1 MEFIKNMEIKQLS
14 YYINQAKIIK
24 PENNQKKIRI
34 AFVGSFSLNGFE
46 ETIQVQCNDEKINCI
61 TYNSPYNQFT
71 QEILNEN
78 SNLYKFKPDII
89 FLLIDNRIILEN
101 SFYFSNINSENKN
114 KKHIDEKINEI
125 KNLIEVFTQ
134 KSQSKIIIANFVIP
148 TYTPL
153 GIYESKIEYGI
164 KEIILDLNKKLK
176 ELSRNMDSCYV
187 YDFNSFVT
195 KFGEKNILDYK
206 KMNYGDIKINFDII
220 PYLIYD
226 FLGYVK
232 PILGLNKKCL
242 VLDLDNTLWG
252 NIIGEDGI
260 EGIKIGP
267 YPEGRSFV
275 EFQKVIKALSEN
287 GIILAINSKN
297 NQKDAMKAINEHP
310 HMILREKDFS
320 CIKINWNDKISNMRE
335 IAKDLNI
342 GLDSIVFFDD
352 DPTNREL
359 LRMSIPEVNTIEL
372 PKDPSNYAQIL
383 RNLNDFNVLKITQD
397 DTKRRIM
404 YEQEQNRQKLE
415 SSTENLNEYL
425 KKLNIKIKIKLD
437 DKFSIARISQLILKT
452 NQFNLTTKRYQEE
465 EIKQFVDDQTIIVGC
480 AEVEDKFGESGIT
493 NVFIIKKNS
502 KEWVID
508 TFLLSCRIMG
518 RGIEEAI
525 LGEILEIAKDKGI
538 ERIKAN
544 FILTEKNQPTKNFL
558 KNYGFEKDGENWI
571 FLLKNKIKIPDYL
584 EIELNE

>member
-1 MEFIKNMEIKQLS
+1 MEIKELS
-14 YYINQAKIIK
+14 HYINQAKIIK
-24 PENNQKKIRI
+24 PENHQKTIRI

-78 SNLYKFKPDII
+78 SNLYKFKPDVI

-101 SFYFSNINSENKN
+101 SFYFSNINSENKH
-114 KKHIDEKINEI
+114 KKYVDEKINEI

-220 PYLIYD
+220 PHLIYD

-232 PILGLNKKCL
+232 PILGSNKKCL

-352 DPTNREL
+352 DPINREL
-359 LRMSIPEVNTIEL
+359 LRMGIPEINTIEL
-372 PKDPSNYAQIL
+372 PKDPSSYAQIL
-383 RNLNDFNVLKITQD
+383 RNLNDFNILKITKD
-397 DTKRRIM
+397 DVQRKIM
-404 YEQEQNRQKLE
+404 YSQEQNRQKLE
-415 SSTENLNEYL
+415 SSTKNLNEYL
-425 KKLNIKIKIKLD
+425 KKLDIKIKIKLD
-437 DKFSIARISQLILKT
+437 NEFSISRISQLILKT

-465 EIKQFVDDQTIIVGC
+465 EIKEFVEDKTMIVGC
-480 AEVEDKFGESGIT
+480 SEVDDKFGENGIT
-493 NVFIIKKNS
+493 NVFIIKIKSN
-502 KEWVID
+502 EWIID

-518 RGIEEAI
+518 RGIEEGI
-525 LGEILEIAKDKGI
+525 IGKILEIAKNKGI
-538 ERIKAN
+538 KKITAT
-544 FILTEKNQPTKNFL
+544 FIPTEKNKPAENFL
-558 KNYGFEKDGENWI
+558 KNYGFKKEKENWV
-571 FLLKNKIKIPDYL
+571 FLLKNKIKIPDHL
-584 EIELNE
+584 QVELM

>member
-1 MEFIKNMEIKQLS
+1 MEFIKNMEIKELS

-24 PENNQKKIRI
+24 PENHKNKIRI
-34 AFVGSFSLNGFE
+34 AFVGSFTLNGFE

-61 TYNSPYNQFT
+61 TYNSPYNQFN
-71 QEILNEN
+71 QEILDEN

-89 FLLIDNRIILEN
+89 FLLIDNRTILEK
-101 SFYFSNINSENKN
+101 SFYFSNINSENE
-114 KKHIDEKINEI
+114 KKKYTDEKFNEI
-125 KNLIEVFTQ
+125 NNLIKTFTK
-134 KSQSKIIIANFVIP
+134 KSHSKIIITNFVIP

-164 KEIILDLNKKLK
+164 KEIIFELNKKLK
-176 ELSRNMDSCYV
+176 ELSRNIDSCYV

-206 KMNYGDIKINFDII
+206 KMNYGDIKINFDVI
-220 PYLIYD
+220 PYLIYE

-232 PILGLNKKCL
+232 PILGLNKKCI

-252 NIIGEDGI
+252 NIIGEDGF
-260 EGIKIGP
+260 EGIKLGP

-275 EFQKVIKALSEN
+275 EFQKVIKSLSEN

-297 NQKDAMKAINEHP
+297 NQQDAMKAINEHP

-335 IAKDLNI
+335 ISNELNI

-352 DPTNREL
+352 DPVNREL
-359 LRMSIPEVNTIEL
+359 LRMSIPEINTVEL
-372 PKDPSNYAQIL
+372 PKDPSTYAQIL
-383 RNLNDFNVLKITQD
+383 RNLNDFNTLKITKD
-397 DTKRRIM
+397 DTHRKIM
-404 YEQEQNRQKLE
+404 YKQEQNRQKLE

-425 KKLNIKIKIKLD
+425 KKLDIKIKIKLD
-437 DKFSIARISQLILKT
+437 DKFSISRISQLILKT

-465 EIKQFVDDQTIIVGC
+465 QIKEFVKDETMIVGC
-480 AEVEDKFGESGIT
+480 SEIEDKFGENGIT
-493 NVFIIKKNS
+493 NVFIIKTKPN
-502 KEWVID
+502 EWIID

-518 RGIEEAI
+518 RGIEEGI
-525 LGEILEIAKDKGI
+525 IGKILEIAKNKGI
-538 ERIKAN
+538 EKITAT
-544 FILTEKNQPTKNFL
+544 FIPTEKNKPAENFL
-558 KNYGFEKDGENWI
+558 KNYGFEKEKENWI
-571 FLLKNKIKIPDYL
+571 FLLKNEIKIPDYL
-584 EIELNE
+584 EVELK

>member
-1 MEFIKNMEIKQLS
+1 MELIKNMEIIELS

-24 PENNQKKIRI
+24 PENHKNKIRI
-34 AFVGSFSLNGFE
+34 AFVGSFTLNGFE

-61 TYNSPYNQFT
+61 TYNSPYNQFN
-71 QEILNEN
+71 QEILDEN

-89 FLLIDNRIILEN
+89 FLLIDNRTILEK
-101 SFYFSNINSENKN
+101 SFYFSNINSENE
-114 KKHIDEKINEI
+114 KKKYTDEKFNEI
-125 KNLIEVFTQ
+125 NNLIKTFTK
-134 KSQSKIIIANFVIP
+134 KSHSKIIIANFVIP

-164 KEIILDLNKKLK
+164 KEIIFELNKKLK
-176 ELSRNMDSCYV
+176 ELSRNIDSCYV

-206 KMNYGDIKINFDII
+206 KMNYGDIKINFDVI
-220 PYLIYD
+220 PYLIYE

-232 PILGLNKKCL
+232 PILGLNKKCI

-252 NIIGEDGI
+252 NIIGEDGF
-260 EGIKIGP
+260 EGIKLGP

-275 EFQKVIKALSEN
+275 EFQKVIKSLSEN

-297 NQKDAMKAINEHP
+297 NQEDAMKAINEHP

-335 IAKDLNI
+335 ISNELNI

-352 DPTNREL
+352 DPVNREL
-359 LRMSIPEVNTIEL
+359 LRMSIPEINTVEL
-372 PKDPSNYAQIL
+372 PKDPSTYAQIL
-383 RNLNDFNVLKITQD
+383 RNLNDFNTLKITKD
-397 DTKRRIM
+397 DTHRKIM
-404 YEQEQNRQKLE
+404 YKQEQNRQKLE

-425 KKLNIKIKIKLD
+425 KKLDIKIKIKLD
-437 DKFSIARISQLILKT
+437 DKFSISRISQLILKT

-465 EIKQFVDDQTIIVGC
+465 QIKEFVKDETMIVGC
-480 AEVEDKFGESGIT
+480 SEIEDKFGENGIT
-493 NVFIIKKNS
+493 NVFIIKTKPN
-502 KEWVID
+502 EWIID

-518 RGIEEAI
+518 RGIEEGI
-525 LGEILEIAKDKGI
+525 IGKILEIAKNKGI
-538 ERIKAN
+538 EKITAT
-544 FILTEKNQPTKNFL
+544 FIPTEKNKPAENFL
-558 KNYGFEKDGENWI
+558 KNYGFEKEKENWI
-571 FLLKNKIKIPDYL
+571 FLLKNEIKIPDYL
-584 EIELNE
+584 EVELK

>member
-46 ETIQVQCNDEKINCI
+46 ETIQVQCDNEKINCT
-61 TYNSPYNQFT
+61 TYNSPYNQFS

-78 SNLYKFKPDII
+78 SDLYKFKPDIV
-89 FLLIDNRIILEN
+89 FLLIDNRIILED

-114 KKHIDEKINEI
+114 KKYVNEKINEI
-125 KNLIEVFTQ
+125 KNLIEIFTQ
-134 KSQSKIIIANFVIP
+134 KTQSKIIIANFLIP

-164 KEIILDLNKKLK
+164 KEIVLDLNKKLK
-176 ELSRNMDSCYV
+176 ELSRNIDSCYI
-187 YDFNSFVT
+187 YDYNSFVA
-195 KFGEKNILDYK
+195 KFGEKNVLDYK

-252 NIIGEDGI
+252 NIIGEDGF

-275 EFQKVIKALSEN
+275 EFQKVIKAISEN

-297 NQKDAMKAINEHP
+297 NQNDAMKAINEHP

-320 CIKINWNDKISNMRE
+320 CIKINWDDKISNMKK
-335 IAKDLNI
+335 IAKELNI

-352 DPTNREL
+352 DPINREL
-359 LRMSIPEVNTIEL
+359 IRMSLPEVNTIEL
-372 PKDPSNYAQIL
+372 PKDPSTYAQIL
-383 RNLNDFNVLKITQD
+383 RNLNDFNILKITKD
-397 DTKRRIM
+397 DVIRKTM

-425 KKLNIKIKIKLD
+425 KKLNIKIKIKLN
-437 DKFSIARISQLILKT
+437 DKFSISRISQLILKT

-465 EIKQFVDDQTIIVGC
+465 EIKEFVEDKTIIVGC
-480 AEVEDKFGESGIT
+480 SEVEDKFGENGIT
-493 NVFIIKKNS
+493 NVFIIKIKSN
-502 KEWVID
+502 EWIID
-508 TFLLSCRIMG
+508 TFLLSCRVMG
-518 RGIEEAI
+518 RGVEEGVI
-525 LGEILEIAKDKGI
+525 GKILEIAKNKGI
-538 ERIKAN
+538 ERITAT
-544 FILTEKNQPTKNFL
+544 FIPTEKNKPSENFL
-558 KNYGFEKDGENWI
+558 KNYGFEKNGKEWI
-571 FLLKNKIKIPDYL
+571 FLLKNKIKIPDHL
-584 EIELNE
+584 QVELL

>member
-1 MEFIKNMEIKQLS
+1 MEIKELS
-14 YYINQAKIIK
+14 HYINQAKIIK
-24 PENNQKKIRI
+24 PENHQKKIRI

-114 KKHIDEKINEI
+114 KKYVDEKINEI

-176 ELSRNMDSCYV
+176 ELSRNIDLCYV

-220 PYLIYD
+220 PHLIYD

-335 IAKDLNI
+335 ISNELNI

-352 DPTNREL
+352 DPVNREL
-359 LRMSIPEVNTIEL
+359 LRMSIPEINTVEL
-372 PKDPSNYAQIL
+372 PKDPSTYAQIL
-383 RNLNDFNVLKITQD
+383 RNLNDFNTLKITKD
-397 DTKRRIM
+397 DTHRKIM
-404 YEQEQNRQKLE
+404 YKQEQNRQKLE

-425 KKLNIKIKIKLD
+425 KKLDIKIKIKLD
-437 DKFSIARISQLILKT
+437 DKFSISRISQLILKT

-465 EIKQFVDDQTIIVGC
+465 EIREFVKDETMIVGC
-480 AEVEDKFGESGIT
+480 SEVEDKFGENGIT
-493 NVFIIKKNS
+493 NVFIIKTKPN
-502 KEWVID
+502 EWIID

-518 RGIEEAI
+518 RGIEEGI
-525 LGEILEIAKDKGI
+525 IGKILEIAKNKGI
-538 ERIKAN
+538 KKITAT
-544 FILTEKNQPTKNFL
+544 FIPTEKNKPAENFL
-558 KNYGFEKDGENWI
+558 KNYGFKKEKENWV
-571 FLLKNKIKIPDYL
+571 FLLKNEIKIPDYL
-584 EIELNE
+584 EVELK

>member
-1 MEFIKNMEIKQLS
+1 MEIKELS

-24 PENNQKKIRI
+24 PENHQKKIRI

-114 KKHIDEKINEI
+114 KKYVDKKINEI

-176 ELSRNMDSCYV
+176 ELSRNIDSCYV

-220 PYLIYD
+220 PHLIYD

-232 PILGLNKKCL
+232 PILGSNKKCL

-352 DPTNREL
+352 DPINREL

-372 PKDPSNYAQIL
+372 PKDPSSYAQIL
-383 RNLNDFNVLKITQD
+383 RNLNDFNILKITKD
-397 DTKRRIM
+397 DVQRKIM
-404 YEQEQNRQKLE
+404 YAQEQNRQKLE

-425 KKLNIKIKIKLD
+425 KKLDIKIKIKLD
-437 DKFSIARISQLILKT
+437 NEFSISRISQLILKT

-465 EIKQFVDDQTIIVGC
+465 EIKEFVEDKTMIVGC
-480 AEVEDKFGESGIT
+480 SEVDDKFGENGIT
-493 NVFIIKKNS
+493 NVFIIKTKPN
-502 KEWVID
+502 EWIID

-518 RGIEEAI
+518 RGIEEGI
-525 LGEILEIAKDKGI
+525 IGKILEIAKNKGI
-538 ERIKAN
+538 KKITAT
-544 FILTEKNQPTKNFL
+544 FIPTEKNKPAENFL
-558 KNYGFEKDGENWI
+558 KNYGFKKEKEHWV
-571 FLLKNKIKIPDYL
+571 FLLKNEIKIPDYL
-584 EIELNE
+584 EVELK

>member
-1 MEFIKNMEIKQLS
+1 MEIKELS
-14 YYINQAKIIK
+14 HYINQAKIIK
-24 PENNQKKIRI
+24 PENHQKKIRI

-176 ELSRNMDSCYV
+176 ELSRNIDLCYV

-220 PYLIYD
+220 PHLIYD

-232 PILGLNKKCL
+232 PILGSNKKCL

-352 DPTNREL
+352 DPINREL
-359 LRMSIPEVNTIEL
+359 LRMGIPEVNTIEL
-372 PKDPSNYAQIL
+372 PKDPSSYAQIL
-383 RNLNDFNVLKITQD
+383 RNLNDFNILKITKD
-397 DTKRRIM
+397 DVQRKIM
-404 YEQEQNRQKLE
+404 YAQEQNRQKLE

-425 KKLNIKIKIKLD
+425 KKLDIKIKIKLD
-437 DKFSIARISQLILKT
+437 DEFSISRIFQLILKT

-465 EIKQFVDDQTIIVGC
+465 EIKEFVEDKTMIVGC
-480 AEVEDKFGESGIT
+480 SEVDDKFGENGIT
-493 NVFIIKKNS
+493 NVFIIKTKPN
-502 KEWVID
+502 EWIID

-518 RGIEEAI
+518 RGIEEGI
-525 LGEILEIAKDKGI
+525 IGKILEIAKNKGI
-538 ERIKAN
+538 KKITAT
-544 FILTEKNQPTKNFL
+544 FIPTEKNKPAENFL
-558 KNYGFEKDGENWI
+558 KNYGFKKEKENWV
-571 FLLKNKIKIPDYL
+571 FLLKNEIKIPDYL
-584 EIELNE
+584 EVELK

>member
-1 MEFIKNMEIKQLS
+1 MEIKELS

-24 PENNQKKIRI
+24 PENHKNKIRI
-34 AFVGSFSLNGFE
+34 AFVGSFTINGFE

-61 TYNSPYNQFT
+61 TYNSPYNQFN
-71 QEILNEN
+71 QEILDEN

-89 FLLIDNRIILEN
+89 FLLIDNRTILEN
-101 SFYFSNINSENKN
+101 SFYFSNINSENE
-114 KKHIDEKINEI
+114 KKKYTDEKFNEI
-125 KNLIEVFTQ
+125 NNLIKTFTK
-134 KSQSKIIIANFVIP
+134 KSHSKIIIANFVIP

-164 KEIILDLNKKLK
+164 KEIIFELNKKLK
-176 ELSRNMDSCYV
+176 ELSRNIDSCYV

-206 KMNYGDIKINFDII
+206 KMNYGDIKINFDVI
-220 PYLIYD
+220 PYLIYE

-232 PILGLNKKCL
+232 PILGLNKKCI

-252 NIIGEDGI
+252 NIIGEDGF
-260 EGIKIGP
+260 EGIKLGP

-275 EFQKVIKALSEN
+275 EFQKVIKSLSEN

-335 IAKDLNI
+335 ISNELNI

-352 DPTNREL
+352 DPVNREL
-359 LRMSIPEVNTIEL
+359 LRMSIPEINTVEL
-372 PKDPSNYAQIL
+372 PKDPSTYAQIL
-383 RNLNDFNVLKITQD
+383 RNLNDFNTLKITKD
-397 DTKRRIM
+397 DTHRKIM
-404 YEQEQNRQKLE
+404 YKQEQNRQKLE

-425 KKLNIKIKIKLD
+425 KKLDIKIKIKLN
-437 DKFSIARISQLILKT
+437 DKFSISRISQLILKT

-465 EIKQFVDDQTIIVGC
+465 QIKEFVKDETMIVGC
-480 AEVEDKFGESGIT
+480 SEIEDKFGENGIT
-493 NVFIIKKNS
+493 NVFIIKTKPN
-502 KEWVID
+502 EWIID

-518 RGIEEAI
+518 RGIEEGI
-525 LGEILEIAKDKGI
+525 IGKILEIAKNKGI
-538 ERIKAN
+538 EKITAT
-544 FILTEKNQPTKNFL
+544 FIPTEKNKPAENFL
-558 KNYGFEKDGENWI
+558 KNYGFEKEKENWI
-571 FLLKNKIKIPDYL
+571 FLLKNEIKIPDYL
-584 EIELNE
+584 EVELK

>member
-1 MEFIKNMEIKQLS
+1 MEIKELS
-14 YYINQAKIIK
+14 HYINQAKIIK
-24 PENNQKKIRI
+24 PENHQKKIRI

-114 KKHIDEKINEI
+114 KKYVDEKINEI

-153 GIYESKIEYGI
+153 GIYESKIEYGV
-164 KEIILDLNKKLK
+164 KEVILDLNKKLK
-176 ELSRNMDSCYV
+176 ELSRNIDSCYV

-220 PYLIYD
+220 PHLIYD

-252 NIIGEDGI
+252 NIIGEDGF
-260 EGIKIGP
+260 EGIKLGP

-275 EFQKVIKALSEN
+275 EFQKVIKSLSEN

-297 NQKDAMKAINEHP
+297 NQHDAMKAINEHP

-352 DPTNREL
+352 DPINREL
-359 LRMSIPEVNTIEL
+359 LRMGIPEVNTIEL
-372 PKDPSNYAQIL
+372 PKDPSSYAQIL
-383 RNLNDFNVLKITQD
+383 RNLNDFNILKITKD
-397 DTKRRIM
+397 DVQRKIM
-404 YEQEQNRQKLE
+404 YAQEQNRQKLE

-425 KKLNIKIKIKLD
+425 KKLDIKIKIKLD
-437 DKFSIARISQLILKT
+437 DKFSISRISQLILKT

-465 EIKQFVDDQTIIVGC
+465 QIKEFVKDETMIVGC
-480 AEVEDKFGESGIT
+480 SEIEDKFGENGIT
-493 NVFIIKKNS
+493 NVFIIKTKPN
-502 KEWVID
+502 EWIID

-518 RGIEEAI
+518 RGIEEGI
-525 LGEILEIAKDKGI
+525 IGKILEIAKNKGI
-538 ERIKAN
+538 EKITAT
-544 FILTEKNQPTKNFL
+544 FIPTEKNKPAENFL
-558 KNYGFEKDGENWI
+558 KNYGFEKEKENWI

-584 EIELNE
+584 EVELK

>member
-1 MEFIKNMEIKQLS
+1 MEIKELS
-14 YYINQAKIIK
+14 HYINQAKIIK
-24 PENNQKKIRI
+24 PENHQKKIRI

-114 KKHIDEKINEI
+114 KKYVDEKINEI

-153 GIYESKIEYGI
+153 GIYESKIEYGV
-164 KEIILDLNKKLK
+164 KEVILDLNKKLK
-176 ELSRNMDSCYV
+176 ELSRNIDLCYV

-220 PYLIYD
+220 PHLIYD

-232 PILGLNKKCL
+232 PILGSNKKCL

-352 DPTNREL
+352 DPINREL
-359 LRMSIPEVNTIEL
+359 LRMGIPEVNTIEL
-372 PKDPSNYAQIL
+372 PKDPSSYAQIL
-383 RNLNDFNVLKITQD
+383 RNLNDFNILKITKD
-397 DTKRRIM
+397 DVQRKIM
-404 YEQEQNRQKLE
+404 YAQEQNRQKLE

-425 KKLNIKIKIKLD
+425 KKLDIKIKIKLD
-437 DKFSIARISQLILKT
+437 NEFSISRISQLILKT

-465 EIKQFVDDQTIIVGC
+465 EIKEFVEDKTMIVGC
-480 AEVEDKFGESGIT
+480 SEVDDKFGENGIT
-493 NVFIIKKNS
+493 NVFIIKTKPN
-502 KEWVID
+502 EWIID

-518 RGIEEAI
+518 RGIEEGI
-525 LGEILEIAKDKGI
+525 IGKILEIAKNKGI
-538 ERIKAN
+538 EKITAT
-544 FILTEKNQPTKNFL
+544 FIPTEKNKPAENFL
-558 KNYGFEKDGENWI
+558 KNYGFKKEKENWV
-571 FLLKNKIKIPDYL
+571 FLLKNEIKIPDYL
-584 EIELNE
+584 EVELK

>member
-1 MEFIKNMEIKQLS
+1 MEIKELS

-24 PENNQKKIRI
+24 PENHQKKIRI

-114 KKHIDEKINEI
+114 KKYVDEKINEI

-176 ELSRNMDSCYV
+176 ELSRNIDSCYV

-220 PYLIYD
+220 PHLIYD

-232 PILGLNKKCL
+232 PILGSNKKCL

-352 DPTNREL
+352 DPINREL
-359 LRMSIPEVNTIEL
+359 LRMGIPEVNTIEL
-372 PKDPSNYAQIL
+372 PKDPSSYAQIL
-383 RNLNDFNVLKITQD
+383 RNLNDFNILKITKD
-397 DTKRRIM
+397 DVQRKIM
-404 YEQEQNRQKLE
+404 YAQEQNRQKLE

-425 KKLNIKIKIKLD
+425 KKLDIKIKIKLD
-437 DKFSIARISQLILKT
+437 NEFSISRISQLILKT

-465 EIKQFVDDQTIIVGC
+465 EIKEFVEDKTMIVGC
-480 AEVEDKFGESGIT
+480 SEVDDKFGENGIT
-493 NVFIIKKNS
+493 NVFIIKTKSN
-502 KEWVID
+502 EWIID

-518 RGIEEAI
+518 RGIEEGI
-525 LGEILEIAKDKGI
+525 IGKILEIAKNKGI
-538 ERIKAN
+538 EKITAT
-544 FILTEKNQPTKNFL
+544 FIPTEKNKPAENFL
-558 KNYGFEKDGENWI
+558 KNYGFEKEKENWI
-571 FLLKNKIKIPDYL
+571 FLLKNEIKIPDYL
-584 EIELNE
+584 EVELK

>member
-1 MEFIKNMEIKQLS
+1 MEIKELS
-14 YYINQAKIIK
+14 HYINQAKIIK
-24 PENNQKKIRI
+24 PENHQKKIRI

-176 ELSRNMDSCYV
+176 ELSRNIDSCYI

-372 PKDPSNYAQIL
+372 PKDPSSYAQIL
-383 RNLNDFNVLKITQD
+383 RNLNDFNILKITKD
-397 DTKRRIM
+397 DVQRKIM
-404 YEQEQNRQKLE
+404 YKQEQNRKKLE

-425 KKLNIKIKIKLD
+425 KKLDIKIRIKLD
-437 DKFSIARISQLILKT
+437 NEFSISRISQLILKT

-465 EIKQFVDDQTIIVGC
+465 QIKEFIEDKTIIVGC
-480 AEVEDKFGESGIT
+480 SEVDDKFGENGIT
-493 NVFIIKKNS
+493 NVFIIKTKSN
-502 KEWVID
+502 EWIID

-518 RGIEEAI
+518 RGIEEGI
-525 LGEILEIAKDKGI
+525 IGKILEIAKNKGI
-538 ERIKAN
+538 EKITAT
-544 FILTEKNQPTKNFL
+544 FIPTEKNKPAENFL
-558 KNYGFEKDGENWI
+558 KNYGFEKDGEKWV
-571 FLLKNKIKIPDYL
+571 FLLKNKIKIPNHL
-584 EIELNE
+584 QVELK

>member
-1 MEFIKNMEIKQLS
+1 MEFIKNMEIKELS
-14 YYINQAKIIK
+14 HYINQAKIIK
-24 PENNQKKIRI
+24 PENHQKKIRI

-114 KKHIDEKINEI
+114 KKYVDEKINEI

-176 ELSRNMDSCYV
+176 ELSRNIDSCYV

-220 PYLIYD
+220 PHLIYD

-232 PILGLNKKCL
+232 PILGSNKKCL

-352 DPTNREL
+352 DPINREL
-359 LRMSIPEVNTIEL
+359 LRMSMPEVNTIEL
-372 PKDPSNYAQIL
+372 PKDPSSYAQIL
-383 RNLNDFNVLKITQD
+383 RNLNDFNILKITKD
-397 DTKRRIM
+397 DVQRKIM
-404 YEQEQNRQKLE
+404 YAQEQNRQKLE

-425 KKLNIKIKIKLD
+425 KKLDIKIKIKLD
-437 DKFSIARISQLILKT
+437 NEFSISRISQLILKT

-465 EIKQFVDDQTIIVGC
+465 EIKEFIEDKTMIVGC
-480 AEVEDKFGESGIT
+480 SEVDDKFGENGIT
-493 NVFIIKKNS
+493 NVFIIKTKSN
-502 KEWVID
+502 EWIID

-518 RGIEEAI
+518 RGIEEGI
-525 LGEILEIAKDKGI
+525 IGKILEIAKDKGI
-538 ERIKAN
+538 EKITAT
-544 FILTEKNQPTKNFL
+544 FIPTEKNKPAENFL
-558 KNYGFEKDGENWI
+558 KNYGFEKEKENWI
-571 FLLKNKIKIPDYL
+571 FLLKNEIKIPDYL
-584 EIELNE
+584 EVELK

>member
-1 MEFIKNMEIKQLS
+1 MEFIKNMEIKELS

-24 PENNQKKIRI
+24 PENHQKKIRI

-114 KKHIDEKINEI
+114 KKYVDEKINEI

-164 KEIILDLNKKLK
+164 KEIIFELNKKLK
-176 ELSRNMDSCYV
+176 ELSRNIDSCYV

-206 KMNYGDIKINFDII
+206 KMNYGDIKINFDVI
-220 PYLIYD
+220 PYLIYE

-232 PILGLNKKCL
+232 PILGLNKKCI

-252 NIIGEDGI
+252 NIIGEDGF
-260 EGIKIGP
+260 EGIKLGP

-275 EFQKVIKALSEN
+275 EFQKVIKSLSEN

-297 NQKDAMKAINEHP
+297 NQQDAMKAINEHP

-335 IAKDLNI
+335 ISNELNI

-352 DPTNREL
+352 DPVNREL
-359 LRMSIPEVNTIEL
+359 LRMSIPEINTVEL
-372 PKDPSNYAQIL
+372 PKDPSTYAQIL
-383 RNLNDFNVLKITQD
+383 RNLNDFNTLKITKD
-397 DTKRRIM
+397 DTHRKIM
-404 YEQEQNRQKLE
+404 YKQEQNRQKLE

-425 KKLNIKIKIKLD
+425 KKLDIKIKIKLD
-437 DKFSIARISQLILKT
+437 DKFSISRISQLILKT

-465 EIKQFVDDQTIIVGC
+465 QIKEFVKDETMIVGC
-480 AEVEDKFGESGIT
+480 SEIEDKFGENGIT
-493 NVFIIKKNS
+493 NVFIIKTKPN
-502 KEWVID
+502 EWIID

-518 RGIEEAI
+518 RGIEEGI
-525 LGEILEIAKDKGI
+525 IGKILEIAKNKGI
-538 ERIKAN
+538 EKITAT
-544 FILTEKNQPTKNFL
+544 FIPTEKNKPAENFL
-558 KNYGFEKDGENWI
+558 KNYGFEKEKENWI
-571 FLLKNKIKIPDYL
+571 FLLKNEIKIPDYL
-584 EIELNE
+584 EVELK

>member
-1 MEFIKNMEIKQLS
+1 MEIKELS
-14 YYINQAKIIK
+14 HYINQAKIIK
-24 PENNQKKIRI
+24 PENHQKKIRI

-89 FLLIDNRIILEN
+89 FLLIDNRVILEN

-125 KNLIEVFTQ
+125 KNLIEMFTQ

-176 ELSRNMDSCYV
+176 ELSRNIDSCYV

-206 KMNYGDIKINFDII
+206 KMNFGDIKINFDII

-275 EFQKVIKALSEN
+275 EFQKVIKALSDN

-297 NQKDAMKAINEHP
+297 NQNEAMKVINEHP

-320 CIKINWNDKISNMRE
+320 CIKINWNDKIANMRE
-335 IAKDLNI
+335 ISKELNI

-352 DPTNREL
+352 DAVNREL
-359 LRMSIPEVNTIEL
+359 LRMTLPEVNTVEL
-372 PKDPSNYAQIL
+372 PKDPSTYAQIL
-383 RNLNDFNVLKITQD
+383 RDLNDFNTLKITND
-397 DTKRRIM
+397 DVQRKTM
-404 YEQEQNRQKLE
+404 YEQEQNRQKLQ

-425 KKLNIKIKIKLD
+425 KKLDIKIKIKLN
-437 DKFSIARISQLILKT
+437 DKLSIARISQLILKT

-465 EIKQFVDDQTIIVGC
+465 EIEEFFADKTMIVGC
-480 AEVEDKFGESGIT
+480 SEVDDKFGENGIT
-493 NVFIIKKNS
+493 NVFIIKTKSN
-502 KEWVID
+502 EWVID

-518 RGIEEAI
+518 RGIEEGI
-525 LGEILEIAKDKGI
+525 IGKILEIAKNKGI
-538 ERIKAN
+538 EKITAT
-544 FILTEKNQPTKNFL
+544 FIPTEKNEPAENFL
-558 KNYGFEKDGENWI
+558 KNYGFEEENEKWV
-571 FLLKNKIKIPDYL
+571 FLLKNKIKIPDHL
-584 EIELNE
+584 EVELK

>member
-1 MEFIKNMEIKQLS
+1 MEFIKNMEIKELS

-24 PENNQKKIRI
+24 PENHKNKIRI
-34 AFVGSFSLNGFE
+34 AFVGSFTLNGFE

-61 TYNSPYNQFT
+61 TYNSPYNQFN
-71 QEILNEN
+71 QEILDEN

-89 FLLIDNRIILEN
+89 FLLIDNRTILEK
-101 SFYFSNINSENKN
+101 SFYFSNINSENE
-114 KKHIDEKINEI
+114 KKKYTDEKFNEI
-125 KNLIEVFTQ
+125 NNLIKTFTK
-134 KSQSKIIIANFVIP
+134 KSHSKIIITNFVIP

-164 KEIILDLNKKLK
+164 KEIIFELNKKLK
-176 ELSRNMDSCYV
+176 ELSRNIDSCYV

-206 KMNYGDIKINFDII
+206 KMNYGDIKINFDVI
-220 PYLIYD
+220 PYLIYE

-232 PILGLNKKCL
+232 PILGLNKKCI

-252 NIIGEDGI
+252 NIIGEDGF
-260 EGIKIGP
+260 EGIKLGP

-275 EFQKVIKALSEN
+275 EFQKVIKSLSEN

-335 IAKDLNI
+335 ISNELNI

-352 DPTNREL
+352 DPVNREL
-359 LRMSIPEVNTIEL
+359 LRMSIPEINTVEL
-372 PKDPSNYAQIL
+372 PKDPSTYAQIL
-383 RNLNDFNVLKITQD
+383 RNLNDFNTLKITKD
-397 DTKRRIM
+397 DTHRKIM
-404 YEQEQNRQKLE
+404 YKQEQNRQKLE

-425 KKLNIKIKIKLD
+425 KKLDIKIKIKLD
-437 DKFSIARISQLILKT
+437 DKFSISRISQLILKT

-465 EIKQFVDDQTIIVGC
+465 QIKEFVKDETMIVGC
-480 AEVEDKFGESGIT
+480 SEIEDKFGENGIT
-493 NVFIIKKNS
+493 NVFIIKTKPN
-502 KEWVID
+502 EWIID

-518 RGIEEAI
+518 RGIEEGI
-525 LGEILEIAKDKGI
+525 IGKILEIAKNKGI
-538 ERIKAN
+538 EKITAT
-544 FILTEKNQPTKNFL
+544 FIPTEKNKPAENFL
-558 KNYGFEKDGENWI
+558 KNYGFEKEKENWI
-571 FLLKNKIKIPDYL
+571 FLLKNEIKIPDYL
-584 EIELNE
+584 EVELK